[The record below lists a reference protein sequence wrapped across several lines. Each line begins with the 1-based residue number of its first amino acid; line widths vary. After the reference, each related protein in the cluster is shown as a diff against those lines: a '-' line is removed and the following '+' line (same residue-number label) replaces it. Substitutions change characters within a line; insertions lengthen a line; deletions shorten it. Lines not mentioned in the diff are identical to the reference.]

1 MNLLLHCKKF
11 ILLIAAIAFLLPI
24 TIKTAHGQA
33 DIGVIFV
40 IHGGMAEYKPQL
52 MWDAAVLQ
60 FSFDHNHS
68 VYKLVNWNRDN
79 WSMILD
85 TYTTDFALKYIK
97 LFEFEYER
105 IGGVDPFNTLSFEQL
120 QDMKEELDLNPYG
133 LTFEVEWAG
142 FQSADHPQNYPYP
155 RYIYYGPDLLPDPQ
169 GDYDD
174 VTYCGEQ
181 EKYDVVLD
189 FHSGTSEFSIGATL
203 TGQTSGATAGIEA
216 VTVAS
221 GGWLTGDAA
230 GVLSLTNVSGS
241 FEDSE
246 TIAEDGTPGSA
257 TGSGTTHWEGC
268 DPERYNVD
276 GPVDR
281 LLQKGVS
288 RIIAVDWM
296 MGGPRYSKNF
306 DVVQMIKRAI
316 HDWNEANGTNI
327 PDPVWINDYSDLM
340 LRSFPTEPEGWTAY
354 TFAPPTQDS
363 HVLLNSG
370 PNPIITDPE
379 LTTMYIEKIEEAMSP
394 AVPDADTGVIFID
407 HSLHAEHNQYFDP
420 KINDTLIMHK
430 NIKNQLLVDHPD
442 IDPDNI
448 IGSWLG
454 KREINPENG
463 IFEHTREMRGEV
475 YGKAWLYETEQQL
488 PGDEW
493 GYRTWDGFEYLKNRG
508 VQHMVIVNVH
518 LATKSVLDMV
528 EMHNQIGREIG
539 IKTWLQW
546 GTWDFDEYPGVGHPF
561 ADYWGM
567 WVYTDCGEWDLNY
580 HSGTSAFKGRAILTG
595 QTSGATGLIKWTS
608 GNVTSGTLTLMEVEG
623 TFQDGETI
631 TDDKGGSA
639 LADGVAVVTSK
650 PECCFEL
657 GGCGDPLRPYPPPRQ
672 TPLNRA
678 RNDLDPSLAYDMSE
692 YGTLGYDPALG
703 PPDPDNPVQ
712 DQYTGTWEMFNPFSD
727 DPRVGKMLA
736 KHVLNA
742 AVNPMVY
749 LTNGEVE
756 AIAEGE
762 SVTFEA
768 HVTGG
773 GVPAYTYAWSVKEE
787 GETSWSAVGG
797 NSSTWAWNPA
807 SGEAG
812 MYAIR
817 CEVTDSQSHSGEG
830 NWEGFGI
837 ASSNGGAAPI
847 PTLSEWGMIIFLTII
862 LGIGVV
868 TLLRRRKMV

>member
-1 MNLLLHCKKF
+1 MLNNG
-11 ILLIAAIAFLLPI
+11 I
-24 TIKTAHGQA
+24 TR
-33 DIGVIFV
+33 F
-40 IHGGMAEYKPQL
+40 
-52 MWDAAVLQ
+52 
-60 FSFDHNHS
+60 
-68 VYKLVNWNRDN
+68 
-79 WSMILD
+79 
-85 TYTTDFALKYIK
+85 
-97 LFEFEYER
+97 
-105 IGGVDPFNTLSFEQL
+105 
-120 QDMKEELDLNPYG
+120 
-133 LTFEVEWAG
+133 
-142 FQSADHPQNYPYP
+142 
-155 RYIYYGPDLLPDPQ
+155 
-169 GDYDD
+169 
-174 VTYCGEQ
+174 
-181 EKYDVVLD
+181 
-189 FHSGTSEFSIGATL
+189 
-203 TGQTSGATAGIEA
+203 
-216 VTVAS
+216 
-221 GGWLTGDAA
+221 
-230 GVLSLTNVSGS
+230 
-241 FEDSE
+241 
-246 TIAEDGTPGSA
+246 
-257 TGSGTTHWEGC
+257 
-268 DPERYNVD
+268 
-276 GPVDR
+276 
-281 LLQKGVS
+281 
-288 RIIAVDWM
+288 IAVDWM

-340 LRSFPTEPEGWTAY
+340 VRSFPTEPEGWTAF
-354 TFAPPTQDS
+354 TFTLPTEDS

-407 HSLHAEHNQYFDP
+407 HSLHAEHNQYYDP
-420 KINDTLIMHK
+420 KVNDSLIIHK
-430 NIKNQLLVDHPD
+430 NIKNQLLADHPD
-442 IDPDNI
+442 MDPDNI

-454 KREINPENG
+454 KQEINPENE

-475 YGKAWLYETEQQL
+475 YGKAWLYESEQQL

-672 TPLNRA
+672 TPINQA

-692 YGTLGYDPALG
+692 YGHLGYDPALG

>member
-1 MNLLLHCKKF
+1 MNFLLLCKKSIF
-11 ILLIAAIAFLLPI
+11 VIAFIALVVPF
-24 TIKTAHGQA
+24 TFNTAHGQA

-68 VYKLVNWNRDN
+68 VYKLVNWNSNN
-79 WSMILD
+79 WSMVLD
-85 TYTTDFALKYIK
+85 TDTTDFALKYIK

-105 IGGVDPFNTLSFEQL
+105 IGGVDPFNQLSFNQL
-120 QDMKEELDLNPYG
+120 QDMKDELDLNPYG
-133 LTFEVEWAG
+133 ITFEVDWAG

-155 RYIYYGPDLLPDPQ
+155 HYIYYGPDLLPDPQ

-174 VTYCGEQ
+174 LTYCGEQ
-181 EKYDVVLD
+181 EKYDVILD
-189 FHSGTSEFSIGATL
+189 FHQGTSELTIGATL
-203 TGQTSGATAGIEA
+203 TGQTSLATADIDE
-216 VTVAS
+216 VTVTS

-246 TIAEDGTPGSA
+246 TIADDATPGSA

-276 GPVDR
+276 GPVER

-316 HDWNEANGTNI
+316 DDWNEANGTNI

-379 LTTMYIEKIEEAMSP
+379 LTTMYVEKIEEAMSP
-394 AVPDADTGVIFID
+394 SVSDADTGVIFID
-407 HSLHAEHNQYFDP
+407 HSLHANLNQYFDP
-420 KINDTLIMHK
+420 KVNDSLVIHK
-430 NIKNQLLVDHPD
+430 NIKTQLLLDHPTM
-442 IDPDNI
+442 DPDNI

-454 KREINPENG
+454 KREDNPENG

-475 YGKAWLYETEQQL
+475 YGNAWLYETDQQL

-493 GYRTWDGFEYLKNRG
+493 GYRTWDGFEYLKDRG

-539 IKTWLQW
+539 NKTWLKW
-546 GTWDFDEYPGVGHPF
+546 GTWDYDEYPGVGHPF
-561 ADYWGM
+561 SDYWGM
-567 WVYTDCGEWDLNY
+567 WLYTDCGEWALDY
-580 HSGTSAFKGRAILTG
+580 DTGTAGFTGAATLTG
-595 QTSGATGLIKWTS
+595 QTSGATGVIKWSTGS
-608 GNVTSGTLTLMEVEG
+608 VSSGTLTLKEVTG
-623 TFQDGETI
+623 TFQDGELI
-631 TDDKGGSA
+631 TDSKGGSA
-639 LADGVAVVTSK
+639 SVSGTETVTSK
-650 PECCFEL
+650 PECCFEM
-657 GGCGDPLRPYPPPRQ
+657 GGCGDPLRPFPPPRQ
-672 TPLNRA
+672 TPINRA
-678 RNDLDPSLAYDMSE
+678 RNDLDPSLAYDMSA
-692 YGTLGYDPALG
+692 YGHLGYNPALG
-703 PPDPDNPVQ
+703 SPDPDNPVQ

-756 AIAEGE
+756 TITEGE

-773 GVPAYTYAWSVKEE
+773 GVPAYTYEWSIKEE
-787 GETSWSAVGG
+787 GAGSWSPVAG
-797 NSSTWAWNPA
+797 NSTTWTWNPV
-807 SGEAG
+807 SGDAG
-812 MYAIR
+812 VYAVR

-830 NWEGFGI
+830 SWEGFGI
-837 ASSNGGAAPI
+837 ATGTGGGSPI
-847 PTLSEWGMIIFLTII
+847 PTLSEWGMIIFLTMI
-862 LGIGVV
+862 LCIGVV
-868 TLLRRRKMV
+868 TILRRRMV